1 MEFVELERDGA
12 LTVLRADRPP
22 ANAIDPVL
30 LNEVREA
37 LEAVAADPPGAL
49 VVQGRP
55 GFFSAGADLK
65 VVPTLDAEGQREMV
79 RGLNAVFLS
88 AYSLPCPVV
97 AAITGHAIAGGFI
110 FALCADQR
118 IASREGSYGITEVK
132 VGLPYP
138 VAAMEIVDT
147 ELGTATARSLALSSR
162 LVDASWCERHGVF
175 DEVVEPDAVVPRAME
190 LARELAAQPARAYRM
205 TKEHL
210 RAETIARI
218 KRDAPSDPL
227 LGSWAG

>member
-1 MEFVELERDGA
+1 MTYVELERHDA
-12 LTVLRADRPP
+12 VAVLRADRPP

-30 LNEVREA
+30 LGEARQA
-37 LEAVAADPPGAL
+37 LEAIAADPPGAL
-49 VVQGRP
+49 VIEGRP

-65 VVPTLDAEGQREMV
+65 IVPTLDADGQRDMV
-79 RGLNAVFLS
+79 RGLNAVFLT
-88 AYSLPCPVV
+88 AYGLPCPVV

-138 VAAMEIVDT
+138 VAAMEIVAA

-162 LVDASWCERHGVF
+162 LVDSAWCERHGVF
-175 DEVVEPDAVVPRAME
+175 DEVVEPDAVVPRAHA
-190 LARELAAQPARAYRM
+190 LAAELAAQPARGYRM
-205 TKEHL
+205 TKDRL

-227 LGSWAG
+227 LGRWAD